1 MYRTG
6 DLVAWRTDGTL
17 DFLGR
22 ADDQVKIR
30 GFRVEPAE
38 VRAAL
43 TAHPGVVD
51 AAVVVRED
59 RPGDK
64 RLVAYVVTPDTPVA
78 DLRAHTADLLPDHL
92 RPTAYVPLDA
102 LPLTPNG
109 KLDRAALPVPA
120 ATAPSAH
127 RRPRTAR
134 EQIVVTLFAD
144 VLGLPEDRVGLDDGF
159 FDLGGHSL
167 LAAKLV
173 GRVRGAL
180 DAELGIRDLFD
191 APTPAALA
199 ERLGSARAA
208 RTPLRRAERTGW
220 TPLSPAQA
228 RLWFVDQL
236 RGPNPAYNVAHTVRL
251 RGDLDVDA
259 LHAALGDVVGR
270 HESLRTVFPSI
281 DSEPRQVV
289 RPAGDVDLP
298 VLAPGASAVDE
309 VVAAAAREAFDL
321 TAEPPVRASLL
332 RLTDHDHVLLLVL
345 HHIAG
350 DGWSLGPLLH
360 DLTDAYTA
368 RLHGHA
374 PDWAPLPV
382 QYADYTLW
390 QRELLGDP
398 DDPTSPLARQ
408 LEFWRHAL
416 AGLPNQVPLP
426 LDRPRTA
433 SGSAGG
439 LVDVRWD
446 ADLHRALLDVARAH
460 GATLFMVL
468 QAAFA
473 VVLTRMGAGTDV
485 PLGGPVAG
493 RTDEALDDLVGF
505 FVNTLVLRT
514 DTSGDPTFTE
524 LLARVRDTDL
534 AAWDHQEL
542 PFDRLVEELNPVR
555 VPGAHPLFQVA
566 FVVQNNTGARPDLPG
581 LTAEVAPVDTG
592 AAKFD
597 LTLSLGE
604 EYDDGV
610 PAGVV
615 GGLEYAADL
624 FDRSTAATLVDRLAG
639 VLAAVAAD
647 PGTRIGRLDV
657 LTPAERELLAAGSPN
672 GPARVVDD
680 RTAHEVVAAHA
691 LASPDATAVVCGDRR
706 TTYRELDVAANRFA
720 HHLLDSGVRPGDLVG
735 VLLDRGTDLVVTVLA
750 VLKAGGAFT
759 LLDPGTPDR
768 RAAAVLRAA
777 DARAVVTDA
786 AGLARPAG
794 PYRVLDVAV
803 DVGARPDH
811 APPVAVDPA
820 AAACVIFTSGS
831 TGRPKGVLAPHRAVV
846 RTLVGQDFFDS
857 SPHHVWLQSAPVPWD
872 GFVLE
877 MFGALLSGAACVLQP
892 GPAPEPAVI
901 ADLVAEHGVTTA
913 FLSASLLNYMLDEH
927 PGVFDVL
934 RQVMTGGE
942 AASAPHLRRLL
953 RDHPGVRVVNG
964 YGPAEHMVYTSFHDV
979 RPEDTGS
986 DDGGAEDTGAR
997 AVPIGL
1003 AVADKRSYVLDDRL
1017 RLVPPGVPGEL
1028 YVTGV
1033 GSAHG
1038 YAGEPG
1044 LTAERFVACP
1054 FEPGARMYR
1063 TGDLVRWRS
1072 DGRLE
1077 FVGRADDQVKIRGFR
1092 IEPGEVQA
1100 VVDAHPG
1107 VRRSAVV
1114 VREDRPGDKRLVAY
1128 VVPEAG
1134 AAPDHAAL
1142 SAHAAAVLPSHL
1154 RPAAYVL
1161 LDHIPLNAN
1170 GKLDR
1175 AALPAPA
1182 QHSGAARRAPR
1193 TPREAIMVGLFAD
1206 VLGLPEDRVGLDDDF
1221 FALGGHSLLA
1231 AKLISRVRTALDAGP
1246 GIRDLFDAPTPA
1258 GLCERLDRVADR
1270 PALTPVPR
1278 PDEVPLS
1285 YAQARLWFIDQLE
1298 DAGAAYNVA
1307 HSVRLRGDLDVDA
1320 LHAALGDVVRR
1331 HESLRTV
1338 FPSIDGVPQQVVR
1351 PAADVALSLVVRDT
1365 DESGVGPAAAAAA
1378 REAFDL
1384 TAELPVRASLLRL
1397 TDHDHVLLLVLHH
1410 IAGDGW
1416 SLGPLLH
1423 DLTDA
1428 YTARLHGHAPDWAPL
1443 PVQYAD
1449 YTLWQRELLGDPDD
1463 PTSPL
1468 ARQLEFWRHALAGVP
1483 DELPLPADR
1492 ARPATSSGRG
1502 ESVPVELGAPLHQA
1516 LLDLARATGTTLFMV
1531 LQAGFA
1537 ALLTRLGAGTDVPA
1551 GSPVA
1556 GRSDEALDGLVGFFV
1571 NTLVLRTDTSGDP
1584 TFRELLARVRD
1595 TDLAAYDHQDI
1606 PFERLVEELNPT
1618 RSLSRHP
1625 LFQVMLVLQNN
1636 AAGRVEM
1643 PGLTAEVAPVDT
1655 ASAKFDL
1662 TLGLREEHDDTGA
1675 PIGITGGLEF
1685 ATDLFDRGTAT
1696 ALATRL
1702 ARMFAAVADDPDTRI
1717 SRPELLDRQERRGLL
1732 AAWTDTAAD
1741 APVDR
1746 CAHELVAARAARTP
1760 DAVALVHGDHHVT
1773 YRELVERANR
1783 LARELVARGVRPG
1796 QVVGVLLDRDADL
1809 VVAVLGALT
1818 AGAGYT
1824 ALDPRF
1830 PRRRLTELVRRTGAP
1845 VVVTSASL
1853 ADRVDGVPALVV
1865 DDPGT
1870 AARVAA
1876 HPATPPEVEVH
1887 PEDVACVMFTSGST
1901 GVPKGVVA
1909 PHRALV
1915 GTLLSQEYVDFSPD
1929 HVWLQCSPVSWDGFA
1944 LELFGPLLAGA
1955 TCVLQPGPTPEPAL
1969 IGDLVAQHGIT
1980 TVYLSASLLNHL
1992 LDEYPD
1998 ALTGVRQ
2005 IMTGGEAASAAHLRK
2020 LLDRHPGVRLVNG
2033 YAPVENMIFA
2043 VCHRV
2048 RLEDTEL
2055 PSIPVG
2061 RPIVNKG
2068 FYVLDAHLNVLPPGV
2083 VGELYMTGVGLARGY
2098 LGAPGQTA
2106 ERFVACPHGGPG
2118 ERMYRTGDL
2127 VRWRADG
2134 VLDFLGRA
2142 DDQVKIRGFRVEPGE
2157 VSTALSR
2164 HPAVRQAAVVVRED
2178 RPGDKRLVA
2187 YVVAEPGAEPSPADL
2202 RAHAEEHLPEHMRP
2216 SAYVRMD
2223 ELPRNANGKLE
2234 RAALPPPD
2242 YLDRPAGRK
2251 PATPREEVMC
2261 ALFADVLGLTGE
2273 VGADDDFFALGGHSL
2288 LVTRLISR
2296 VRSAFGAELSIKSV
2310 FENRTVAALAERLGH
2325 AEQARPALRRR
2336 VRPEEVK

>member
-6 DLVAWRTDGTL
+6 DLVKWRENGTL
-17 DFLGR
+17 DYLGR
-22 ADDQVKIR
+22 ADDQIKIR

-43 TAHPGVVD
+43 TAHDDVVD

-64 RLVAYVVTPDTPVA
+64 RLVAYAVAPGLAVA
-78 DLRAHTADLLPDHL
+78 DLRAHASALPEHL
-92 RPTAYVPLDA
+92 RPSAYVLLDA

-109 KLDRAALPVPA
+109 KLDRAALPVPE
-120 ATAPSAH
+120 ATPTAR

-134 EQIVVTLFAD
+134 ERIVVGLFAD
-144 VLGLPEDRVGLDDGF
+144 VLGLPEDRVDLDDDF
-159 FDLGGHSL
+159 FALGGHSL

-173 GRVRGAL
+173 ARARRAL
-180 DAELGIRDLFD
+180 DAELGVRDLFD
-191 APTPAALA
+191 APTPATLA
-199 ERLGSARAA
+199 QRLDRARSARV
-208 RTPLRRAERTGW
+208 PLRAVDRPEW
-220 TPLSPAQA
+220 TPLAPAQA

-251 RGDLDVDA
+251 RGELDVTA
-259 LHAALGDVVGR
+259 LRAALTDVVDR
-270 HESLRTVFPSI
+270 HEALRTVFPSV
-281 DSEPRQVV
+281 DGEPRQLVL
-289 RPAGDVDLP
+289 PAHVDLP
-298 VLAPGASAVDE
+298 VLSGVD
-309 VVAAAAREAFDL
+309 VVGAAREPFDL
-321 TAEPPVRASLL
+321 TAQPPVRASLL
-332 RLTDHDHVLLLVL
+332 RVADDEHVLLLVL

-350 DGWSLGPLLH
+350 DGWSMGPLLR
-360 DLTDAYTA
+360 DLAEAYTA
-368 RLHGHA
+368 RLAGGA
-374 PDWAPLPV
+374 PGWSPLPV

-390 QRELLGDP
+390 QRELL
-398 DDPTSPLARQ
+398 DDLAEPQ
-408 LEFWRHAL
+408 LEFWRRAL
-416 AGLPNQVPLP
+416 AELPHEVPLP
-426 LDRPRTA
+426 TDRPRTA
-433 SGSAGG
+433 DRTGVGG
-439 LVDVRWD
+439 LVDVRLGP
-446 ADLHRALLDVARAH
+446 DLHATLLDVARAH
-460 GATLFMVL
+460 GVTLFMVF

-473 VVLTRMGAGTDV
+473 ALLTRLGAGTDI
-485 PLGGPVAG
+485 PIGTPVAG

-534 AAWDHQEL
+534 AAHDHQDL

-555 VPGAHPLFQVA
+555 KPGTHPLFQVA
-566 FVVQNNTGARPDLPG
+566 FVVQNNTNDRVELPG
-581 LTAEVAPVDTG
+581 LEVEVAPVDMG

-604 EYDDGV
+604 EPGGGV
-610 PAGVV
+610 TGA
-615 GGLEYAADL
+615 LEYAADL
-624 FDRSTAATLVDRLAG
+624 FDHATAAALVDRFASL
-639 VLAAVAAD
+639 LAAVAAD
-647 PGTRIGRLDV
+647 PGARVGALDV
-657 LTPAERELLAAGSPN
+657 LTPAERARLTAGSP
-672 GPARVVDD
+672 GAPARVVDD
-680 RTAHEVVAAHA
+680 RTAHEVIAAHA
-691 LASPDATAVVCGDRR
+691 AATPDATALVFDGRR
-706 TTYRELDVAANRFA
+706 TSYAELDAAANLVA

-735 VLLDRGTDLVVTVLA
+735 VLLERGPDLVVAVLA

-759 LLDPGTPDR
+759 LLDPGSPAR
-768 RAAAVLRAA
+768 RMAAVL
-777 DARAVVTDA
+777 DA
-786 AGLARPAG
+786 AGATAVLTDADHRLDGRRLIDIAEAPASCDRS
-794 PYRVLDVAV
+794 PDVAV
-803 DVGARPDH
+803 DPS
-811 APPVAVDPA
+811 AP
-820 AAACVIFTSGS
+820 ACVIFTSGS
-831 TGRPKGVLAPHRAVV
+831 TGRPKGVLAPHRAIV
-846 RTLVGQDFFDS
+846 RTLVGQDYFDP
-857 SPHHVWLQSAPVPWD
+857 SPDQVWLQSAPLPWD

-877 MFGALLSGAACVLQP
+877 LFGALLSGATCVLQP
-892 GPAPEPAVI
+892 GRTPEPALI
-901 ADLVAEHGVTTA
+901 ADLVAAHGVTTT
-913 FLSASLLNYMLDEH
+913 FLSASLLNYMVDEH
-927 PGVFDVL
+927 PHVFDVL
-934 RQVMTGGE
+934 RVVMTGGE
-942 AASAPHLRRLL
+942 AASPAHLARLL
-953 RDHPGVRVVNG
+953 REHPGIRVVNG
-964 YGPAEHMVYTSFHDV
+964 YGPAEHMVYTCFHDAA
-979 RPEDTGS
+979 PGE
-986 DDGGAEDTGAR
+986 AP
-997 AVPIGL
+997 VPIGL
-1003 AVADKRSYVLDDRL
+1003 ALADKRSYVVDDRL
-1017 RLVPPGVPGEL
+1017 EPVAPGVPGEL

-1033 GSAHG
+1033 GSALG

-1063 TGDLVRWRS
+1063 TGDLVKWRS

-1092 IEPGEVQA
+1092 IEPGEVVA
-1100 VVDAHPG
+1100 ALDEHPG

-1128 VVPEAG
+1128 VVPEG
-1134 AAPDHAAL
+1134 AFDHAAL

-1154 RPAAYVL
+1154 RPAAYVAM
-1161 LDHIPLNAN
+1161 DRIPLNAN

-1175 AALPAPA
+1175 TQLPAPTRDA
-1182 QHSGAARRAPR
+1182 ETGRRAPR
-1193 TPREAIMVGLFAD
+1193 TPRETIMVGLFAD
-1206 VLGLPEDRVGLDDDF
+1206 VLGRSADEIGVDDDF
-1221 FALGGHSLLA
+1221 FDLGGHSLLA
-1231 AKLISRVRTALDAGP
+1231 AKLIGRVRAALDAE
-1246 GIRDLFDAPTPA
+1246 IAVRDLFDAPTPA
-1258 GLCERLDRVADR
+1258 GLCGRLDRVADR
-1270 PALTPVPR
+1270 LALTPVPR

-1298 DAGAAYNVA
+1298 GAGAAYNVP
-1307 HSVRLRGDLDVDA
+1307 HTVRLRGALDV
-1320 LHAALGDVVRR
+1320 AALRAALTDVVRR

-1338 FPSIDGVPQQVVR
+1338 FPSIDGVPRQVVR
-1351 PAADVALSLVVRDT
+1351 PAADVVLSLPVRDAK
-1365 DESGVGPAAAAAA
+1365 ESDVDGLALAAA

-1384 TAELPVRASLLRL
+1384 TAELPVRASLLRVA
-1397 TDHDHVLLLVLHH
+1397 DDEHVLLLVLHH

-1416 SLGPLLH
+1416 SLGPLLG

-1428 YTARLHGHAPDWAPL
+1428 YAARLAGHAPDWAPL

-1468 ARQLEFWRHALAGVP
+1468 ARQLEFWRRALAGVP

-1492 ARPATSSGRG
+1492 ARPVTPSGHG
-1502 ESVPVELGAPLHQA
+1502 ESVPVAVDAAVHRA

-1556 GRSDEALDGLVGFFV
+1556 GRTDEALDDLVGFFV

-1584 TFRELLARVRD
+1584 TFTELLARVRD
-1595 TDLAAYDHQDI
+1595 TDLAAYDHQDV
-1606 PFERLVEELNPT
+1606 PFDRLVEELNPT

-1636 AAGRVEM
+1636 AAATVEM
-1643 PGLTAEVAPVDT
+1643 PGLTAEISPVDT

-1662 TLGLREEHDDTGA
+1662 TLGLREEHDDAGA
-1675 PIGITGGLEF
+1675 PAGITGALEF

-1696 ALATRL
+1696 ALAARL
-1702 ARMFAAVADDPDTRI
+1702 ARMFTAVVADPDARI
-1717 SRPELLDRQERRGLL
+1717 SRPELLDPQERRGLL

-1746 CAHELVAARAARTP
+1746 CAHELVAAQADRTP
-1760 DAVALVHGDHHVT
+1760 DAVALVHGDVRVT
-1773 YRELVERANR
+1773 YRELVDRANR
-1783 LARELVARGVRPG
+1783 LAHELVARGVRAG
-1796 QVVGVLLDRDADL
+1796 QVVGVLLDRDPDL

-1830 PRRRLTELVRRTGAP
+1830 PRRRLADLVDRTGTP
-1845 VVVTSASL
+1845 VVVTSTAL
-1853 ADRVDGVPALVV
+1853 ADRLPDVSTVLVDRPRV
-1865 DDPGT
+1865 D
-1870 AARVAA
+1870 A
-1876 HPATPPEVEVH
+1876 HPATPPGVAVS

-1915 GTLLSQEYVDFSPD
+1915 GTLLSQEYVDFAPD
-1929 HVWLQCSPVSWDGFA
+1929 HVWLQCSPVSWDAFA
-1944 LELFGPLLAGA
+1944 LELFGPLLSGA

-1969 IGDLVAQHGIT
+1969 IGALVAEHRIT
-1980 TVYLSASLLNHL
+1980 TVHLSASLLNHL
-1992 LDEYPD
+1992 LDEYPT
-1998 ALTGVRQ
+1998 ALAGVRQ
-2005 IMTGGEAASAAHLRK
+2005 IMTGGEPASVAHLRK

-2033 YAPVENMIFA
+2033 YSPVENMIFT

-2048 RLEDTEL
+2048 RLEDTDL

-2068 FYVLDAHLNVLPPGV
+2068 FYVLDDHLNVLPPGV

-2098 LGAPGQTA
+2098 LGAPAQTA
-2106 ERFVACPHGGPG
+2106 ERFVACPFEPG
-2118 ERMYRTGDL
+2118 ARMYRTGDL
-2127 VRWRADG
+2127 VKWRADG

-2142 DDQVKIRGFRVEPGE
+2142 DDQIKIRGFRVEPAE
-2157 VSTALSR
+2157 VAGALTR

-2187 YVVAEPGAEPSPADL
+2187 YVVAEPGAEPDAASL
-2202 RAHAEEHLPEHMRP
+2202 RAHAEEHLPEHLRP

-2223 ELPRNANGKLE
+2223 VLPRNANGKLD

-2242 YLDRPAGRK
+2242 YLARPAGRR
-2251 PATPREEVMC
+2251 PATPAEEVMC
-2261 ALFADVLGLTGE
+2261 ALFAEVLGLVGE

-2310 FENRTVAALAERLGH
+2310 FEHRTVAALVERLGH

-2336 VRPEEVK
+2336 SRSEGVQ